1 MTDFT
6 IDDLLAR
13 RGIPTR
19 GTRLVRHDRRV
30 LIEWRKGPALL
41 DHFVSYQRDDNRT
54 PYNQATIAVQFVA
67 MGATNALFVAAHR
80 VVDHWSSVDQPT
92 RRPALYHASSDYA
105 GTYDHGDHRA
115 YDLERLSEMEDLAG
129 RIVIDWGPSTRSWS
143 QWAGAG
149 KAITEIRAGV
159 EEPPFPGFSRFAST
173 VEEVP
178 TLPPSWL
185 GALSS
190 VGGVYLLVCPRTGEQ
205 YVGSAYGEDGFTG
218 RWLAYAADGHGGNL
232 TLRTRERADY
242 AVSILEV
249 ASPDMAPRDVIER
262 EGAWK
267 TKLGSRAHGLN
278 AN

>member
-1 MTDFT
+1 MDLT

-13 RGIPTR
+13 RGVPLQHV
-19 GTRLVRHDRRV
+19 RLVRHDRRA
-30 LIEWRKGPALL
+30 LIEWRKGPALF

-54 PYNQATIAVQFVA
+54 PYNQAAIAVQFLAV
-67 MGATNALFVAAHR
+67 GATSALFVGAHR
-80 VVDHWSSVDQPT
+80 IVGHWSSMDQPS
-92 RRPALYHASSDYA
+92 RRPVLYHAASVYA
-105 GTYDHGDHRA
+105 ESYDHGTHRA
-115 YDLERLSEMEDLAG
+115 YDLERLPEIEDLKG
-129 RIVIDWGPSTRSWS
+129 RVVIEWGPSTRSWS
-143 QWAGAG
+143 QWAGTG
-149 KAITEIRAGV
+149 KVITEIRASV
-159 EEPPFPGFSRFAST
+159 EELPFPGFSRFAST
-173 VEEVP
+173 VEDVP
-178 TLPPSWL
+178 TLPPSWT

-205 YVGSAYGEDGFTG
+205 YVGSAYGEDGFAG

-232 TLRTRERADY
+232 MLRMRERENY

-249 ASPDMAPRDVIER
+249 ASPDMAARDVIER